1 MGILSLHS
9 QPFVASLLLKT
20 INTDWIPIRASMSQ
34 EQSRCLVSCGLL
46 LLKNGILTWS
56 LKLHIRMSAGS
67 CKPWL
72 LTTELEHYF
81 PITNVIFVSFVVH
94 WSLELTQTY
103 IVGHRPL
110 ETLRQCTK
118 TWQVFSS
125 ETFSQMILISLGE
138 TWTSKTVHI
147 FLGSRCD
154 MYIFVSKWLSCIIML
169 LFCWGI
175 CMV

>member
-1 MGILSLHS
+1 
-9 QPFVASLLLKT
+9 
-20 INTDWIPIRASMSQ
+20 MSQ

-118 TWQVFSS
+118 T
-125 ETFSQMILISLGE
+125 
-138 TWTSKTVHI
+138 
-147 FLGSRCD
+147 
-154 MYIFVSKWLSCIIML
+154 
-169 LFCWGI
+169 
-175 CMV
+175 